1 MTMVSQR
8 ITATTCTA
16 CGCRH
21 STVQQA
27 RLSETCCRQAMGQ
40 EEKVSYN
47 EYTTLSLRKREEE
60 IKIEILYVIL
70 IVYTRI

>member
-1 MTMVSQR
+1 
-8 ITATTCTA
+8 
-16 CGCRH
+16 
-21 STVQQA
+21 
-27 RLSETCCRQAMGQ
+27 MGQ

-70 IVYTRI
+70 IVYTRIWFYYWNIK